1 MENTNEIITYYMYK
15 VEKLKDEIEDLNE
28 KIEHLNNGLITL
40 KDSLMGD
47 EHASRRVELAVI
59 TFGPVNIVNDFYTA
73 TNFNPPKLHASG
85 MTPMGEAIETAI
97 DMVNTRKEEY
107 KRNGIKYYRP
117 WILLLTDGEP
127 NDNYSRASRMIR
139 EGEETKA
146 FSFFAVGV
154 QGANMDKLAE
164 ISVRKPLPL
173 SGLKFS
179 ELFVWLSASMTT
191 VSHSIIGSGSVKLP
205 EPTWTNLE
213 I

>member
-1 MENTNEIITYYMYK
+1 MYG
-15 VEKLKDEIEDLNE
+15 E